1 METQAQSEISSSL
14 GSLTDEMNK
23 LNINDQS
30 TVVSTSIKS
39 KSKSEKKRI
48 GFCFDERMLLHRDSK
63 HVHQEC
69 PERAMSVYLNL
80 VLKDLIPKLIRIQCE
95 EAKEEDILRVH
106 TQEYLDKIKSISENA
121 KDKNITNHNLS
132 EKDSYDNYATFESAS
147 LAAGGLL
154 SICKNILSKKI
165 EHGYAII
172 RPPGHHADMST
183 AKGFCIFNSVAIAV
197 KYILNKNPK
206 TKIAILD
213 WDVHH
218 GDGTQAIFYKDDN
231 PLFISIHRHDNG
243 KFYPFKTG
251 FVKEKGEENTKGL
264 GFNINIPLDTKCVI
278 SKGASCIGDAEYINI
293 FEKIVMPVLT
303 EYNPDIIFISCGYDA
318 GENDFSGCLKCTPFA
333 YAFMTE
339 KLLSLNKNLIFALEG
354 GYTLDTI
361 RRCSETTIRT
371 LLGEEIPWKGTM
383 IQNYL
388 DFNND
393 NFFNLDFLINNYD
406 ILFRIVP
413 YVAEHINKIIDEHKI
428 FWKCLQNNN
437 LNIKEKFIKKEKEE
451 KTEETS
457 DSKENK
463 DNKINKE
470 NTFSEFILRKDIIPT
485 DNEQSN
491 MDLLIPYLFLEK
503 DDFYKK
509 NEEFIVFKIGEELIN
524 NKNDIC
530 LYYKKKLLSY
540 RTCLTELKFNI
551 EGVKFTKLRAN
562 ATKIAQLLNWNRDE
576 MKYDMNSNIISEILM
591 LFFQNLKMK
600 NKEVLKLLDSFI
612 KKIKEKFGDIIDLYN
627 CDLII
632 IPRVVKTE
640 ENEKNKQE
648 PKKKFKLISKKDKI
662 EFDFYINGVKN
673 KNICLYNKDNQNL
686 NKKNFIK
693 GLEGLRKF
701 INENVMN

>member
-1 METQAQSEISSSL
+1 METPSRSEISSTI
-14 GSLTDEMNK
+14 GSLTDEMGK
-23 LNINDQS
+23 LNLNDQS
-30 TVVSTSIKS
+30 SIISTKS
-39 KSKSEKKRI
+39 KSKNEKRKI

-69 PERAMSVYLNL
+69 PERAMSVYINL
-80 VLKDLIPKLIRIQCE
+80 VLKELIQKLIRIPCE

-106 TQEYLDKIKSISENA
+106 TKEYLDKIKSISENS
-121 KDKNITNHNLS
+121 KDKKITNHNLS

-147 LAAGGLL
+147 LASGSLI
-154 SICKNILSKKI
+154 SICKNVLSKKI

-206 TKIAILD
+206 MKIAILD

-243 KFYPFKTG
+243 KFYPYKTG

-278 SKGASCIGDAEYINI
+278 SKGASCIGDAEYIKL
-293 FEKIVMPVLT
+293 FEKIIMPCLK

-318 GENDFSGCLKCTPFA
+318 GENDFSGCLRCTPFA

-339 KLLSLNKNLIFALEG
+339 RLLSLNKNLIFALEG

-371 LLGEEIPWKGTM
+371 LLGEEIPWKGSM
-383 IQNYL
+383 IENYL
-388 DFNND
+388 EFNND
-393 NFFNLDFLINNYD
+393 NIFDLDFLINNYD
-406 ILFRIVP
+406 KIFRIVP
-413 YVAEHINKIIDEHKI
+413 YVAEHINTIIDEHKK
-428 FWKCLQNNN
+428 FWKCLENNN
-437 LNIKEKFIKKEKEE
+437 FIIKEKYKKIENKKEEDK
-451 KTEETS
+451 
-457 DSKENK
+457 DK
-463 DNKINKE
+463 DNKE
-470 NTFSEFILRKDIIPT
+470 NNYTEFILRKDIMSTEESNINETLIPF
-485 DNEQSN
+485 
-491 MDLLIPYLFLEK
+491 LLIEK

-509 NEEFIVFKIGEELIN
+509 NEEFIVFKIGEKLIN
-524 NKNDIC
+524 NNEDIC
-530 LYYKKKLLSY
+530 LFYKKKILAH

-551 EGVKFTKLRAN
+551 EAVKFTKLRAN
-562 ATKIAQLLNWNRDE
+562 ATKISQLLNWNRDE

-600 NKEVLKLLDSFI
+600 NKEVLKLLDAFI
-612 KKIKEKFGDIIDLYN
+612 KKIGQKLNDTIDIYN

-632 IPRVVKTE
+632 VPRVIKTE
-640 ENEKNKQE
+640 ENEKTKSDT
-648 PKKKFKLISKKDKI
+648 KKKFKLFSKKDKI
-662 EFDFYINGVKN
+662 EFDFYINGVNN
-673 KNICLYNKDNQNL
+673 KNIYVYNKDNQNT

>member
-1 METQAQSEISSSL
+1 MESSSKSEISSTL
-14 GSLTDEMNK
+14 GSLTEEMGK
-23 LNINDQS
+23 LNLNDESSILS
-30 TVVSTSIKS
+30 TKS
-39 KSKSEKKRI
+39 KTKNEKRRI

-63 HVHQEC
+63 HIHQEC
-69 PERAMSVYLNL
+69 PERAMSVYINL
-80 VLKDLIPKLIRIQCE
+80 VLKEITKKLIRIQCE

-106 TQEYLDKIKSISENA
+106 TKEYLDKIKSISENS

-132 EKDSYDNYATFESAS
+132 EKDSYDNYATYESAS
-147 LAAGGLL
+147 LATGGLI

-183 AKGFCIFNSVAIAV
+183 AKGFCIFNSAAVAV

-206 TKIAILD
+206 MKIAILD

-218 GDGTQAIFYKDDN
+218 GDGTQTIFYKDDN

-251 FVKEKGEENTKGL
+251 FVKEKGEENTKGF

-293 FEKIVMPVLT
+293 FEKIIMPSLI

-371 LLGEEIPWKGTM
+371 LLGEEIPWRGVM
-383 IQNYL
+383 IENYL
-388 DFNND
+388 EFNLD
-393 NFFNLDFLINNYD
+393 NNYNLDFLINNYEK
-406 ILFRIVP
+406 IFRIVP
-413 YVAEHINKIIDEHKI
+413 YVAEHLNKIIDEHKLL
-428 FWKCLQNNN
+428 WKCLENKNFI
-437 LNIKEKFIKKEKEE
+437 IKEKYKKKEIEKEE
-451 KTEETS
+451 KNEKAE
-457 DSKENK
+457 ENK
-463 DNKINKE
+463 ANKTNIEKD
-470 NTFSEFILRKDIIPT
+470 FSEFILRKDILPIENKET
-485 DNEQSN
+485 NIQEV
-491 MDLLIPYLFLEK
+491 LIPFLFLDKE
-503 DDFYKK
+503 DFYKK
-509 NEEFIVFKIGEELIN
+509 NEEFIAFKIGEELIN
-524 NKNDIC
+524 DKNDIC
-530 LYYKKKLLSY
+530 LYYKKKILAY

-600 NKEVLKLLDSFI
+600 NKEVLKLLDAFI
-612 KKIKEKFGDIIDLYN
+612 KKIKEKLNYSIDLYN
-627 CDLII
+627 CDLIV
-632 IPRVVKTE
+632 IPRIIKSE
-640 ENEKNKQE
+640 ENEKSKQD
-648 PKKKFKLISKKDKI
+648 PKKKFKLFSKKDKI

-673 KNICLYNKDNQNL
+673 KNIYIYNKDNQNC
-686 NKKNFIK
+686 NKRNFIK

>member
-1 METQAQSEISSSL
+1 METTPQSEVSSTL
-14 GSLTDEMNK
+14 GSLTDEMGK
-23 LNINDQS
+23 LNINDESVLS
-30 TVVSTSIKS
+30 TKS
-39 KSKSEKKRI
+39 KSKNEKRKI

-69 PERAMSVYLNL
+69 PERAMSVYINL
-80 VLKDLIPKLIRIQCE
+80 VLKELTQKLVRIQCE

-106 TQEYLDKIKSISENA
+106 TKEYIDKIKEISENS
-121 KDKNITNHNLS
+121 KDKNVTNHNLS

-147 LAAGGLL
+147 LATGGLI
-154 SICKNILSKKI
+154 SICKNILTKKI
-165 EHGYAII
+165 DHGYAII

-197 KYILNKNPK
+197 KYILNKNEK

-264 GFNINIPLDTKCVI
+264 GYNINIPLDTKCVV
-278 SKGASCIGDAEYINI
+278 SKGASCIGDAEYLNI
-293 FEKIVMPVLT
+293 FEKIVMPTLK

-339 KLLSLNKNLIFALEG
+339 RLLSLNKNLIFALEG

-388 DFNND
+388 EFNND
-393 NFFNLDFLINNYD
+393 NLFSLDLLINNYD
-406 ILFRIVP
+406 KIFRIVP
-413 YVAEHINKIIDEHKI
+413 YVAEHLNTIIDEHKKY
-428 FWKCLQNNN
+428 WKILENNN
-437 LNIKEKFIKKEKEE
+437 FNIKEKYKKVEKET
-451 KTEETS
+451 TE
-457 DSKENK
+457 ENK
-463 DNKINKE
+463 DKKNIKE
-470 NTFSEFILRKDIIPT
+470 NVYSQFVLRKDIMST
-485 DNEQSN
+485 EESN
-491 MDLLIPYLFLEK
+491 MNETIIPFLFLNK
-503 DDFYKK
+503 DDFYNK
-509 NEEFIVFKIGEELIN
+509 NEEFIAFKIGEELIN
-524 NKNDIC
+524 KKGDIC
-530 LYYKKKLLSY
+530 LYYKKKILAH

-600 NKEVLKLLDSFI
+600 NKEVLKLLDAFI
-612 KKIKEKFGDIIDLYN
+612 KKIKEKFNNTIDLYN
-627 CDLII
+627 ADLII
-632 IPRVVKTE
+632 IPRVVKNE
-640 ENEKNKQE
+640 ENEKAKPD
-648 PKKKFKLISKKDKI
+648 PKKKFKLFSKKDKI

-673 KNICLYNKDNQNL
+673 KNIYVYNKDNTHE

>member
-1 METQAQSEISSSL
+1 METPSRSEISSTI
-14 GSLTDEMNK
+14 GSLTDEMGK
-23 LNINDQS
+23 LNLNDQS
-30 TVVSTSIKS
+30 SIISTKS
-39 KSKSEKKRI
+39 KSKNEKRKI

-69 PERAMSVYLNL
+69 PERAMSVYINL
-80 VLKDLIPKLIRIQCE
+80 VLKELIQKLIRIPCE

-106 TQEYLDKIKSISENA
+106 TKEYLDKIKSISENS
-121 KDKNITNHNLS
+121 KDKKVTNHNLS

-147 LAAGGLL
+147 LASGSLI
-154 SICKNILSKKI
+154 SICKNVLSKKI

-206 TKIAILD
+206 MKIAILD

-243 KFYPFKTG
+243 KFYPYKTG

-278 SKGASCIGDAEYINI
+278 SKGASCIGDAEYIKL
-293 FEKIVMPVLT
+293 FEKIIMPCLK

-318 GENDFSGCLKCTPFA
+318 GENDFSGCLRCTPFA

-339 KLLSLNKNLIFALEG
+339 RLLSLNKNLIFALEG

-371 LLGEEIPWKGTM
+371 LLGEEIPWKGSM
-383 IQNYL
+383 IENYL
-388 DFNND
+388 EFNND
-393 NFFNLDFLINNYD
+393 NIFDLDFLINNYD
-406 ILFRIVP
+406 KIFRIVP
-413 YVAEHINKIIDEHKI
+413 YVAEHINTIIDEHKK
-428 FWKCLQNNN
+428 FWKCLENNN
-437 LNIKEKFIKKEKEE
+437 FIIKEKYKKIEKKKEEDK
-451 KTEETS
+451 
-457 DSKENK
+457 DNK
-463 DNKINKE
+463 DNKE
-470 NTFSEFILRKDIIPT
+470 NNYTEFILRKDIMSTEESNINETLIPF
-485 DNEQSN
+485 
-491 MDLLIPYLFLEK
+491 LLIEK

-509 NEEFIVFKIGEELIN
+509 NEEFIVFKIGEKLIN
-524 NKNDIC
+524 NNEDIC
-530 LYYKKKLLSY
+530 LFYKKKILAH

-551 EGVKFTKLRAN
+551 EAVKFTKLRAN
-562 ATKIAQLLNWNRDE
+562 ATKISQLLNWNRDE

-600 NKEVLKLLDSFI
+600 NKEVLKLLDAFI
-612 KKIKEKFGDIIDLYN
+612 KKIGQKLNDTIDIYN

-632 IPRVVKTE
+632 VPRVIKTE
-640 ENEKNKQE
+640 ENEKTKSDT
-648 PKKKFKLISKKDKI
+648 KKKFKLFSKKDKI
-662 EFDFYINGVKN
+662 EFDFYINGVNN
-673 KNICLYNKDNQNL
+673 KNIYVYNKDNQNT